1 MSGPR
6 LETER
11 LLLRPLQPGDAQA
24 IARYAGDRRIAA
36 NTLSIPHP
44 YSLDMA
50 RDFIAYS
57 QRGEADGSDF
67 VFALLRKPQRELVG
81 VIGLRP
87 RDGRAAEIGYWTG
100 VPFWGRG
107 YMSEALRAVI
117 EHSFGE
123 LGLRRVYASHFAG
136 NPASG
141 RVMQKAG
148 MRYEARL
155 RQHVVRW
162 GEAHDLLV
170 YGLLREEYAAA
181 EGGR

>member
-11 LLLRPLQPGDAQA
+11 LLLRLLQPGDAEA
-24 IARYAGDRRIAA
+24 IARYAGDRRVAA
-36 NTLSIPHP
+36 QTLTIPHP

-50 RDFIAYS
+50 REFIAHS
-57 QRGEADGSDF
+57 QRGAVEGSDF
-67 VFALLRKPQRELVG
+67 VFALLRKPERELVG

-87 RDGRAAEIGYWTG
+87 QAGHSAEVGYWTG
-100 VPFWGRG
+100 APFWGRG
-107 YMSEALRAVI
+107 YMTEALRAVI
-117 EHSFGE
+117 DHIFRD
-123 LGLRRVYASHFAG
+123 LGLRRVHASHFAG

-148 MRYEARL
+148 MQYEARL

-162 GEAHDLLV
+162 GEAHDLVV
-170 YGLLREEYAAA
+170 YGLLRDEYLAAG
-181 EGGR
+181 GGR

>member
-1 MSGPR
+1 MSDPV

-11 LLLRPLQPGDAQA
+11 LQLRPLQPGDAQA

-50 RDFIAYS
+50 RDFIAYA
-57 QRGEADGSDF
+57 QRSAADGSDL

-81 VIGLRP
+81 IIGLRP
-87 RDGRAAEIGYWTG
+87 QAGRVAEIGYWTG
-100 VPFWGRG
+100 VPFQGRG
-107 YMSEALRAVI
+107 YMTEALRAVI
-117 EHSFGE
+117 GHAFGE
-123 LGLRRVYASHFAG
+123 LGLRRVFASHFAG

-162 GEAHDLLV
+162 GQAHDLLV
-170 YGLLREEYAAA
+170 YGLLRDEYPA